1 MTVKECM
8 IERNIEPRKFHAKPM
23 IPDNFTNRN
32 TKESRAFNSLRRAYK
47 GMLQAT
53 AAIDFKC
60 NFDSD
65 GVCDGKRPNPCFDHP
80 CFDPRQAMCCCQG
93 CMNTSGYFH
102 DRVLATRRELVYY
115 TNRWDPYLGFW
126 REGKGCI
133 LDRGRRS
140 ITCVYHNCL
149 YKLSHDRGRQKEKA
163 IFDLKGAAEAVYS
176 ILERMIKEAK

>member
-1 MTVKECM
+1 MTVKEYM

-53 AAIDFKC
+53 AAIDFEC
-60 NFDSD
+60 NFNSD
-65 GVCDGKRPNPCFDHP
+65 GVCAGKPNSFGIYISLT
-80 CFDPRQAMCCCQG
+80 RVMCCCQG

-149 YKLSHDRGRQKEKA
+149 YKLSHARSHQKEKA
-163 IFDLKGAAEAVYS
+163 IFDLKRTAEAVYS